1 MNLLDRLRDRLENG
15 RLYLSRIELALR
27 NLDDLEALGFS
38 SVEAL
43 GYAWQDAER
52 RAGSEAALAAA
63 LRRDVDRVRQEL
75 YDALVGRGTLRL
87 ETGPP
92 SLFAVVDVAVAAIRS
107 FSTKTSR
114 SSIEPRWDY
123 VARAIPLLDEVV
135 KSEPLYVGR
144 VDRIGA
150 RIRDQYDELGLQVT
164 DEDVLYVTL
173 VVLGMVVE
181 LASDGVRNGSAT
193 PAALRNLAA
202 VTQTYAAALIPYLP
216 AEARK

>member
-1 MNLLDRLRDRLENG
+1 MTLLDRLRDHLDTLR
-15 RLYLSRIELALR
+15 ELPGIVS
-27 NLDDLEALGFS
+27 EALDERRRLLETGFPD
-38 SVEAL
+38 VETLAE
-43 GYAWQDAER
+43 AWRDAEL
-52 RAGSEAALAAA
+52 RAGSEAALAGA
-63 LRRDVDRVRQEL
+63 LRRDVDRVRNDL
-75 YDALVGRGTLRL
+75 YEALVGRGTLRL

-92 SLFAVVDVAVAAIRS
+92 GLFAVADVAVAAIRS

-123 VARAIPLLDEVV
+123 VARAIPHLDAIV

-150 RIRDQYDELGLQVT
+150 RIRDQYDALGLQVT

-181 LASDGVRNGSAT
+181 LASDGVQNGSAT
-193 PAALRNLAA
+193 PTALRNLAA